1 MIHEDTITWASREL
15 RFTRQHETSLRT
27 KRRYFAPVR
36 EPLKTWRFRG
46 ALNRRRDAINHA
58 GFFSDLSRL
67 KDSRCFLLS
76 ARAERAYNKG
86 ALRSLPLPFFLACYR
101 RQISTFWERQRASL
115 SPSNFTL
122 SLAPR
127 TQMRVVFIFPSR
139 PSLFYSQFSSLP
151 PRHPSSPRPTLV
163 RSEPLRLHAGQKRT
177 LVQRV
182 TNTRFFSLFFSERKY
197 PLFGMERAHAFPGNS
212 GKGGRREKEGE
223 TQYKKTR

>member
-1 MIHEDTITWASREL
+1 MRNAHIIRVRFALSLFLFSSRATVVK
-15 RFTRQHETSLRT
+15 F
-27 KRRYFAPVR
+27 
-36 EPLKTWRFRG
+36 PLSG
-46 ALNRRRDAINHA
+46 RDNV
-58 GFFSDLSRL
+58 
-67 KDSRCFLLS
+67 
-76 ARAERAYNKG
+76 
-86 ALRSLPLPFFLACYR
+86 P
-101 RQISTFWERQRASL
+101 L

-139 PSLFYSQFSSLP
+139 PSLFYSQFSFPPP

>member
-1 MIHEDTITWASREL
+1 M
-15 RFTRQHETSLRT
+15 
-27 KRRYFAPVR
+27 
-36 EPLKTWRFRG
+36 
-46 ALNRRRDAINHA
+46 
-58 GFFSDLSRL
+58 
-67 KDSRCFLLS
+67 LS

-86 ALRSLPLPFFLACYR
+86 ALRSLPLPFFP
-101 RQISTFWERQRASL
+101 RALPSSNFHFLGETTCL
-115 SPSNFTL
+115 SPPPIL
-122 SLAPR
+122 
-127 TQMRVVFIFPSR
+127 PSR
-139 PSLFYSQFSSLP
+139 SLLVRRCVWFSFSLRDHRCFTPNSLSLP